1 MASELGSVKAGVL
14 ANICRTDEW
23 GAGPQRMGKKAEC
36 QESMLTQGKHA
47 WTLKKKKKG
56 TEKEGKIILFEFRT
70 QKAGKLSSEGV
81 QATVWGGTL
90 GI

>member
-23 GAGPQRMGKKAEC
+23 GVGPQRMGKKAEC

-47 WTLKKKKKG
+47 WTLKKKRHRKRRENY
-56 TEKEGKIILFEFRT
+56 TF
-70 QKAGKLSSEGV
+70 
-81 QATVWGGTL
+81 
-90 GI
+90 